1 MNFGILVCVHRAI
14 PYLQVPLLIRCS
26 GCTDCFVRSTVY
38 QARREHPQQRLYCWC
53 ICMTETERLCHSTAG
68 VGWRNA
74 MPDTESGLM
83 VILGT
88 WNMRRETYCLRQRQA
103 IC

>member
-38 QARREHPQQRLYCWC
+38 PARREHPQQRLYCWC
-53 ICMTETERLCHSTAG
+53 ICM
-68 VGWRNA
+68 
-74 MPDTESGLM
+74 
-83 VILGT
+83 
-88 WNMRRETYCLRQRQA
+88 
-103 IC
+103 